1 MHLVVHCST
10 SRVPKQGISVSK
22 SSVLGRPD
30 PFPDLNHQTIF
41 QEPLDESMIKC
52 DITYKIGLRLEIR
65 WTTRQRYMTILDEIT
80 WSTYRVNHHCW
91 LNESRRL
98 SLKMLFNGKSNLPR
112 YDVGVATWSYRLRR
126 KIQIPIDR
134 PVDVSCGWGELF
146 WIQCQNVVEWYQ
158 IKYCLVTLVL

>member
-52 DITYKIGLRLEIR
+52 DITYKIGLRSRGSID
-65 WTTRQRYMTILDEIT
+65 Y
-80 WSTYRVNHHCW
+80 STEMHDYPGRDYVVN
-91 LNESRRL
+91 
-98 SLKMLFNGKSNLPR
+98 
-112 YDVGVATWSYRLRR
+112 
-126 KIQIPIDR
+126 
-134 PVDVSCGWGELF
+134 VSCQPSLLT
-146 WIQCQNVVEWYQ
+146 Q
-158 IKYCLVTLVL
+158 